1 MSEFHRLALGF
12 ILNFRAC
19 GCLAT
24 LHAAQMTDAERLH
37 FAHAAELL
45 RIAQPSLCQQTKTL
59 EDELAARLGDRT
71 KGEVA
76 LTQPGAYFLAETEL
90 AADDS
95 SGIKVISLW
104 WLSYPWLWYS

>member
-45 RIAQPSLCQQTKTL
+45 RIAQPSLCQRTKTL

-104 WLSYPWLWYS
+104 WPSYPWV